1 MWRVVVLTSVEVLD
15 WIKQAETLE
24 EFVELERT
32 LEDKVARAKGEYR
45 AYLNSKEADAGNN
58 RHLQ

>member
-1 MWRVVVLTSVEVLD
+1 MLTSVEVLD

-32 LEDKVARAKGEYR
+32 LEDEVARAKGEYR